1 MLFIESKSLDY
12 AVDGATRTSLLEN
25 LQEQGFVPLIRSARL
40 HLYEVALAG
49 AEGVRELER
58 ALAARADVEAEAP
71 YVRGELF
78 CVEDYALFLLFGD
91 AGGDEAAGVRAGII
105 YEGETHEPLD
115 KLEAFCRSIGEALE
129 AARRSGVGGVAS
141 GAENGGVATAG
152 LSGDTGSGAPHAFAW
167 KRREGR
173 ASESFRRFAETETAT
188 PANARGEMVEG
199 WLRSSGML
207 EDTQARGFLRRLSEA
222 HREGRTVPGALP
234 AGEGVPDALLNR
246 LAEVGLLKREILVS
260 CRKDGRALFRLP
272 SPDAFSILSGSNAV
286 CNECG
291 AAIAD
296 EKAEEV
302 TVPTSL
308 TATLLQDGAWLA
320 THLRSIISKL
330 GVPEKQIVA
339 RATGG
344 EGEVRLMVNVCG
356 EAFLCLLHDGDW
368 TTAQARRALDEHAK
382 SDSAHLVLIATGKIQ
397 EDARQRLR
405 EHARR
410 RTQNGRELELIL
422 VEGMDAVAAE
432 LQPAFERVASNAL
445 AEELWELD
453 TSLGLSAGQLIATR
467 FRLMQRPGALRDL
480 AASAAASMSGSLHEF

>member
-1 MLFIESKSLDY
+1 MLIFESKSLDY
-12 AVDGATRTSLLEN
+12 AVDGATRIALLEK
-25 LQEQGFVPLIRSARL
+25 LQEQGFVPLIRAARL
-40 HLYEVALAG
+40 HLYEVALGG
-49 AEGVRELER
+49 ADETREMER
-58 ALAARADVEAEAP
+58 ALAARADLEAEAP
-71 YVRGELF
+71 YVRGDLF

-91 AGGDEAAGVRAGII
+91 AAGDAGVRAGII
-105 YEGETHEPLD
+105 CEGETHEPSD
-115 KLEAFCRSIGEALE
+115 KLDAFCRSIREALD
-129 AARRSGVGGVAS
+129 AARRSGGSGGVAH
-141 GAENGGVATAG
+141 GVKNDSSATSA
-152 LSGDTGSGAPHAFAW
+152 DGAPLALEW
-167 KRREGR
+167 ERREAR
-173 ASESFRRFAETETAT
+173 VSDSFQRFAASETAT
-188 PANARGEMVEG
+188 PANARGAMVEG
-199 WLRSSGML
+199 WLRTSGML
-207 EDTQARGFLRRLSEA
+207 EDTQARRFLRRLSEA
-222 HREGRTVPGALP
+222 HGEGRTPTLQGNADESL
-234 AGEGVPDALLNR
+234 PDALLNR

-296 EKAEEV
+296 ERAEEV

-320 THLRSIISKL
+320 AHLRSIISEL
-330 GVPEKQIVA
+330 GVAEKQIAA
-339 RATGG
+339 RPTGSD
-344 EGEVRLMVNVCG
+344 GEVRLMLNVCG

-410 RTQNGRELELIL
+410 RAQGGRELELIL
-422 VEGMDAVAAE
+422 VEGMDNVAAA
-432 LQPAFERVASNAL
+432 LQPAFERVAANAL

-453 TSLGLSAGQLIATR
+453 TSLGVSAGELIAAR
-467 FRLMQRPGALRDL
+467 FRLMRRPGALRDL
-480 AASAAASMSGSLHEF
+480 AASGAFI